1 MDSTTDGGMKR
12 WNVRMKRRT
21 GAVRLQLHHHGPIWK
36 QIMSCSTKENEIG
49 HLILSGI
56 LAMAA
61 NSPLAL
67 LPIPCGSKCS
77 RCCALVGFDRSYSAL
92 EADFRSCFCGKVLQL
107 LCLRP
112 LRTFLQFK
120 VYASALLVVT
130 MLLKWLG
137 CSAIWRSDC
146 ADC

>member
-1 MDSTTDGGMKR
+1 MGTWMDSTTDGGMKR

-77 RCCALVGFDRSYSAL
+77 RCCALVGFDRSHSAL
-92 EADFRSCFCGKVLQL
+92 EADFRSCFCEEGNLIGTHWSVTRWREAGFCCCRLSLRDGSVVLEEV
-107 LCLRP
+107 
-112 LRTFLQFK
+112 F
-120 VYASALLVVT
+120 V
-130 MLLKWLG
+130 
-137 CSAIWRSDC
+137 
-146 ADC
+146 